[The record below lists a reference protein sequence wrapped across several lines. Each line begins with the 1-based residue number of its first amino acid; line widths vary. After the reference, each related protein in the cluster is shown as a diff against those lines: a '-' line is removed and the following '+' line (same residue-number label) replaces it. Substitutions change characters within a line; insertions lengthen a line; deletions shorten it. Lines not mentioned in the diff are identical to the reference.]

1 MNPHPTPIRV
11 ALLGCGT
18 VGREVAHQIVDGQW
32 DLELVSVLVRDSSK
46 DRGIDPELI
55 TDRFDDVLAARPD
68 VIVEL
73 IGGLEPAGAY
83 VKCALSRGISVVTAN
98 KTLIAHRGP
107 QLQRAADELGVGLAF
122 EASVCAGVPVIASLR
137 QFGADRVTS
146 LQAILNGTCNFV
158 LSRMARA
165 GASLDEA
172 IAEAQARGF
181 AEPDPS
187 ADLTG
192 RDSAEKLTIL
202 AREAGFVGIE
212 PVDVQTAGLERVT
225 SEDLRLAARSGK
237 AIKLIAELTHDQSGL
252 RLRVGP
258 TLVDQRH
265 PLASVD
271 DEENAVVITSE
282 LAGTTTLRGKG
293 AGARPTA
300 CAVIGDVLTVTRRGA
315 RPRAQHT
322 PETALTHA
330 RLHRVR
336 VDVAHASPGPVMERI
351 GLLGLEA
358 RDVLV
363 TRRGVCVDAVGC
375 ETDAEALCRELGE
388 GLVAP
393 VLEV

>member
-1 MNPHPTPIRV
+1 MRPVQGPVRV

-32 DLELVSVLVRDSSK
+32 DLELVSVLVRDASR
-46 DRGIDPELI
+46 DRGVPRELV

-73 IGGLEPAGAY
+73 IGGLEPAGAF
-83 VKCALSRGISVVTAN
+83 VERTLACGIHVVTAN
-98 KTLIAHRGP
+98 KTLIARRGES
-107 QLQRAADELGVGLAF
+107 LRRLADQHGVGLAY

-137 QFGADRVTS
+137 QFGADRVTGI
-146 LQAILNGTCNFV
+146 QAILNGTCNFV

-165 GASLDEA
+165 GVSLEEA
-172 IAEAQARGF
+172 IAEAQQRGF

-187 ADLTG
+187 ADITG
-192 RDSAEKLTIL
+192 RDTAEKLAVL
-202 AREAGFVGIE
+202 AREAGFEGIE
-212 PVDVQTAGLERVT
+212 PADVQTSGLERVT

-237 AIKLIAELTHDQSGL
+237 TIKLIAELTHDESGL

-265 PLASVD
+265 PLAGVD

-300 CAVIGDVLTVTRRGA
+300 CGVIGDVLRVAQRGTLREA
-315 RPRAQHT
+315 ST
-322 PETALTHA
+322 TETAVARA

-336 VDVAHASPGPVMERI
+336 VDVAHASPGPVMERL
-351 GLLGLEA
+351 GALGLEA

-375 ETDAEALCRELGE
+375 EQTAEALCRELGE

-393 VLEV
+393 VIEV